1 MNARMRR
8 FALLLF
14 LSAASLTL
22 LATNAQAPAPKPVY
36 LSYAEAEPLLK
47 TMADGL
53 PPELQQLD
61 AKQLPAAW
69 PGWVRGRDAEVRARL
84 AGGDLDSLANLTM
97 FGTSFTRQPRFTPSY
112 IAQVKSAHPG
122 DPEAYAHQLDA
133 TLKTRAADLA
143 RALASPGG
151 NERLLF
157 MRGVLARQGLA
168 PAGSA
173 GRAKLEQF
181 LLTNVARVREEYTRF
196 AREVEEAQKQGN
208 ATDELAQRAVLF
220 RDRGIS
226 LDTSLLPNYALE
238 ESLAELKEMGLL
250 PAGGVHRVAIV
261 GPGLDFVDKS
271 EGYDFYPQQTVQP
284 FAVID
289 SLLRL
294 GLAKPGQLQ
303 VTTLDISERVNR
315 HIQGARARAR
325 LGEAYVAQLPRD
337 AKAGWKPG
345 AVAYWEHFGD
355 QLGSPAKAVAV
366 PAELGDVQVRAVRF
380 PPAVVLQVTPA
391 DLNVVYQR
399 LPLPPGQGFDLVI
412 ATNILVYYD
421 VFEQEL
427 ALANVQRMLAPGG
440 ILLSNDILLELP
452 GARLHGVGYHTT
464 VYSDRQGDGDQIFW
478 YRLQP

>member
-8 FALLLF
+8 LALLLF
-14 LSAASLTL
+14 LSAASLAL
-22 LATNAQAPAPKPVY
+22 LATNAQAPTPKPVY

-47 TMADGL
+47 AMADGL
-53 PPELQQLD
+53 PPELQKLD
-61 AKQLPAAW
+61 AKQLEAAW

-97 FGTSFTRQPRFTPSY
+97 FGTSFTRQPRFTPGY
-112 IAQVKSAHPG
+112 IAQLKSAHPG

-133 TLKTRAADLA
+133 TMKARASDLA

-157 MRGVLARQGLA
+157 MRGVLARQGLTA
-168 PAGSA
+168 AGNA
-173 GRAKLEQF
+173 GRAQLEAF
-181 LLTNVARVREEYTRF
+181 LLSNVARVREEYARF

-220 RDRGIS
+220 RERGIS

-238 ESLAELKEMGLL
+238 ESLAELEEMGLL

-261 GPGLDFVDKS
+261 GPGLDFVDKA

-284 FAVID
+284 FAVMD

-294 GLAKPGQLQ
+294 GLAKPGELQ
-303 VTTLDISERVNR
+303 VTTLDISQRVNQ

-325 LGEAYVAQLPRD
+325 QGAAYVVQLPRD

-399 LPLPPGQGFDLVI
+399 LPLPPGEGFDLVI

-452 GARLHGVGYHTT
+452 GARLHGVGYHTS

>member
-8 FALLLF
+8 LALLFF
-14 LSAASLTL
+14 LSAAGLTL
-22 LATNAQAPAPKPVY
+22 LATDAQAPIPKPVY

-53 PPELQQLD
+53 PPALQKLD
-61 AKQLPAAW
+61 AQQLPAAW

-97 FGTSFTRQPRFTPSY
+97 FGTSFTRQPRFTPDY
-112 IAQVKSAHPG
+112 IERTKKAHPG
-122 DPEAYAHQLDA
+122 DAEASARQLDA
-133 TLKTRAADLA
+133 TLKGRAADLA
-143 RALASPGG
+143 RALAAPGG

-157 MRGVLARQGLA
+157 MRGVLARQGLS
-168 PAGSA
+168 PAGA
-173 GRAKLEQF
+173 GRAKLEEF
-181 LLTNVARVREEYTRF
+181 LLANVARVREEYARF
-196 AREVEEAQKQGN
+196 ARELEEAQKQGN

-220 RDRGIS
+220 RERGIS

-238 ESLAELKEMGLL
+238 ESLAEMKEMGLL
-250 PAGGVHRVAIV
+250 SPGGVRRVAII

-284 FAVID
+284 FAVMD

-303 VTTLDISERVNR
+303 VTTLDISERVNQ
-315 HIQGARARAR
+315 HIQAARGRARR
-325 LGEAYVAQLPRD
+325 GEAYVVQLPRD
-337 AKAGWKPG
+337 PGAGWKPA

-355 QLGSPAKAVAV
+355 QLGAPAKPAAV
-366 PAELGDVQVRAVRF
+366 PAELGDVRVRAVRL
-380 PPAVVLQVTPA
+380 PPAAVLAVTPA

-399 LPLPPGQGFDLVI
+399 LPLAAGEGYDLVI

-440 ILLSNDILLELP
+440 VLLSNDILLELP
-452 GARLHGVGYHTT
+452 GARLHGVGYHATA
-464 VYSDRQGDGDQIFW
+464 YSDRPGDGDQIFW

>member
-1 MNARMRR
+1 MRR
-8 FALLLF
+8 LALLFF
-14 LSAASLTL
+14 LTAASVTL
-22 LATNAQAPAPKPVY
+22 LGTTAQAPAPKPVY
-36 LSYAEAEPLLK
+36 LSYAEAEPLLRD
-47 TMADGL
+47 MADGL
-53 PPELQQLD
+53 PPELQKLD
-61 AKQLPAAW
+61 PQHLAAAW
-69 PGWVRGRDAEVRARL
+69 PDWVRGRDAEVRARL

-97 FGTSFTRQPRFTPSY
+97 FGTSFTPQPRFTPDY
-112 IAQVKSAHPG
+112 IVQVKSAHPG
-122 DPEAYAHQLDA
+122 DPEASAHQLDA
-133 TLKTRAADLA
+133 TLKARAADLA

-157 MRGVLARQGLA
+157 MRRVLARQGLT
-168 PAGSA
+168 PAGA
-173 GRAKLEQF
+173 GRAKLQEF
-181 LLTNVARVREEYTRF
+181 LLANVARVREEYTRF
-196 AREVEEAQKQGN
+196 ARELEEARKQGN
-208 ATDELAQRAVLF
+208 TTDELAQRAVLF

-238 ESLAELKEMGLL
+238 ESLAEMKEMGLL
-250 PAGGVHRVAIV
+250 PPGGVRRVAIV

-284 FAVID
+284 FAVMD

-303 VTTLDISERVNR
+303 VTTLDISERVNQ
-315 HIQGARARAR
+315 HIEGARARAR
-325 LGEAYVAQLPRD
+325 QGAAYVVQLPRD

-355 QLGSPAKAVAV
+355 QLGSPVQAVEP
-366 PAELGDVQVRAVRF
+366 PAGLGDVKVRAVRF
-380 PPAVVLQVTPA
+380 PPAVVLQVTAA

-399 LPLPPGQGFDLVI
+399 LPLPPGEGFDLVI

-427 ALANVQRMLAPGG
+427 ALANVGRMLAPGG

-464 VYSDRQGDGDQIFW
+464 VYSDRKGDGDQIFW